1 MQLPL
6 PSVKHRLERL
16 LPYTRNSRG
25 TWLAALLA
33 TVVVSVTEPLIPAML
48 KPLLDHGFQQG
59 NLPLWMVPAALMGIF
74 GVRGLAGFVA
84 QVALSRVAN
93 DAMVD
98 VRQQLFQRVLWGR
111 ENIFRTE
118 SASSLSNTV
127 VYEVQNG
134 SNLLVSALLSLARD
148 SITLLALLVYL
159 LTLNWKL
166 TLIVA
171 LLFPAV
177 AWVMKRLSHRL
188 YALTRLGQQAT
199 DRLAYVVE
207 ENVLAHRTVRIQ
219 GAQSAQAA
227 RFELLSHELR
237 RLAVK
242 STAAAAAMTPLT
254 QMLAAAALSAVI
266 SVALWQNQSAGVSV
280 GEFAAFVTAMLML
293 VSPIK
298 HLSEVANPIT
308 RGLASIERGLDM
320 LGRVEVEA
328 SGRHQQSRVDG
339 LLELNDVSV
348 RYEGALGL
356 ALDAV
361 NLRIAPGETVALVG
375 PSGSGKTTLIGL
387 IPRFLDLTEGAIQ
400 LDGTPLHDWDLSN
413 LRSHI
418 ALVSQD
424 VVLFNDT
431 IASNVA
437 LGQTVDATGVEAA
450 LKAANLGEWLA
461 GQPLGLRTPI
471 GHNGQMLSG
480 GQRQRLAIARAVYRN
495 ASILLLD
502 EATSALDNESEKLV
516 QEALQR
522 LMQGRTTLVV
532 AHRLTTIE
540 HADRIIVMASG
551 RVVEQGSHA
560 QLLAQGG
567 LYAQLHRMGFE
578 TPASTTQAS
587 EP

>member
-1 MQLPL
+1 MHSP
-6 PSVKHRLERL
+6 PPTVKQRLVRL

-33 TVVVSVTEPLIPAML
+33 TAVVSMTEPLIPAML
-48 KPLLDHGFQQG
+48 KPLLDRGFQQG
-59 NLPLWMVPAALMGIF
+59 SLALWTVPAALLGIF
-74 GVRGLAGFVA
+74 GIRGLAGFVA
-84 QVALSRVAN
+84 QLALSRVAN

-98 VRQQLFQRVLWGR
+98 LRRQLFQRVLLGR
-111 ENIFRTE
+111 EGVFRSE

-134 SNLLVSALLSLARD
+134 SNLLVSALLSLTRD

-207 ENVLAHRTVRIQ
+207 ENVLAHRTVRVQ
-219 GAQSAQAA
+219 GAQAAQAA
-227 RFELLSHELR
+227 RFELLSKELR

-242 STAAAAAMTPLT
+242 STAAAAAMTPIT

-308 RGLASIERGLDM
+308 RGLASIERGLD
-320 LGRVEVEA
+320 LLNSVVVETSGQRVQPSVK
-328 SGRHQQSRVDG
+328 G
-339 LLELNDVSV
+339 LLELINVSV
-348 RYEGALGL
+348 SYDGAPSPAL
-356 ALDAV
+356 AGV
-361 NLRIAPGETVALVG
+361 SLRIAPGETVALVG

-387 IPRFLDLTEGAIQ
+387 IPRFIDLSSGDIE
-400 LDGTPLHDWDLSN
+400 LDGTSLRDWNLEN

-424 VVLFNDT
+424 VVLFKDT
-431 IASNVA
+431 VAANVA
-437 LGQTVDATGVEAA
+437 LGQPIDTDRIEAA
-450 LKAANLGEWLA
+450 LQAANLGEWLA
-461 GQPLGLRTPI
+461 GQPLGIATEV
-471 GHNGQMLSG
+471 GHNGQLLSG

-522 LMQGRTTLVV
+522 LMLGRTTLVV
-532 AHRLTTIE
+532 AHRLSTIE

-551 RVVEQGSHA
+551 RVIEQGSHA
-560 QLLAQGG
+560 LLLAQGG

-578 TPASTTQAS
+578 SPGSGSTP
-587 EP
+587 

>member
-1 MQLPL
+1 MQHSSLP
-6 PSVKHRLERL
+6 VKQRLARL
-16 LPYTRNSRG
+16 RPYTRQSQG
-25 TWLAALLA
+25 MWSIALLA
-33 TVVVSVTEPLIPAML
+33 TAVGSMTEPLIPAML

-59 NLPLWMVPAALMGIF
+59 RLELWLVPAALMGIF
-74 GVRGLAGFVA
+74 GIRGLAGFVA

-93 DAMVD
+93 DAMVNL
-98 VRQQLFQRVLWGR
+98 RQQLFQRVLLGR
-111 ENIFRTE
+111 ESMFRSE

-127 VYEVQNG
+127 VYEVQTG
-134 SNLLVSALLSLARD
+134 SSLLVTALLSLARD
-148 SITLLALLVYL
+148 SITLVALLVYL

-166 TLIVA
+166 TLIVG

-188 YALTRLGQQAT
+188 YALTRLAQQAT

-207 ENVLAHRTVRIQ
+207 ENVLAHRTVRVQ
-219 GAQSAQAA
+219 GAQQSQAA
-227 RFELLSHELR
+227 RFELLSKELR

-266 SVALWQNQSAGVSV
+266 SVALWQNQSTGVSV

-320 LGRVEVEA
+320 LNSVAVET
-328 SGRHQQSRVDG
+328 SGERKQPSVHG
-339 LLELNDVSV
+339 ALEFHEVSV
-348 RYEGALGL
+348 QYGGATHL
-356 ALDAV
+356 ALNKI
-361 NLRIAPGETVALVG
+361 NLSIAPGETVAFVG

-387 IPRFLDLTEGAIQ
+387 IPRFVEISSGDIR
-400 LDGTPLHDWDLSN
+400 LDGTPLHEWDLSN

-424 VVLFNDT
+424 VVLLNDT
-431 IASNVA
+431 VAVNVA
-437 LGQTVDATGVEAA
+437 LGQSIDAQRVTDA
-450 LKAANLGEWLA
+450 LRAANLDTWLA
-461 GQPLGLRTPI
+461 AQPQGIESTV
-471 GHNGQMLSG
+471 GHNGQQLSG
-480 GQRQRLAIARAVYRN
+480 GQRQRLAIARAIYRD

-516 QEALQR
+516 QDALHR

-532 AHRLTTIE
+532 AHRLSTIE

-551 RVVEQGSHA
+551 HVVEQGTHPL
-560 QLLAQGG
+560 LLAQDG

-578 TPASTTQAS
+578 NPA
-587 EP
+587 

>member
-1 MQLPL
+1 MQSP
-6 PSVKHRLERL
+6 PPTVKQRLVRL

-33 TVVVSVTEPLIPAML
+33 TAVVSMTEPLIPAML
-48 KPLLDHGFQQG
+48 KPLLDRGFQQG
-59 NLPLWMVPAALMGIF
+59 SLALWTVPAALLGIF
-74 GVRGLAGFVA
+74 GIRGLAGFVA
-84 QVALSRVAN
+84 QLALSRVAN

-98 VRQQLFQRVLWGR
+98 LRRQLFQRVLLGR
-111 ENIFRTE
+111 EGVFRSE

-134 SNLLVSALLSLARD
+134 SNLLVSALLSLTRD

-207 ENVLAHRTVRIQ
+207 ENVLAHRTVRVQ
-219 GAQSAQAA
+219 GAQTAQAA
-227 RFELLSHELR
+227 RFELLSKELR

-242 STAAAAAMTPLT
+242 STAAAAAMTPIT

-308 RGLASIERGLDM
+308 RGLASIERGLD
-320 LGRVEVEA
+320 LLNSVVVETSGQRVQPSVK
-328 SGRHQQSRVDG
+328 G
-339 LLELNDVSV
+339 LLELINVSV
-348 RYEGALGL
+348 SYDGAPSP
-356 ALDAV
+356 ALSGV
-361 NLRIAPGETVALVG
+361 SLRIAPGETVALVG

-387 IPRFLDLTEGAIQ
+387 IPRFIDLSSGDIE
-400 LDGTPLHDWDLSN
+400 LDGTSLRDWNLEN

-424 VVLFNDT
+424 VVLFKDT
-431 IASNVA
+431 VAANVA
-437 LGQTVDATGVEAA
+437 LGQPIDTDRIEAA
-450 LKAANLGEWLA
+450 LQAANLGEWLES
-461 GQPLGLRTPI
+461 QPLGMATEV
-471 GHNGQMLSG
+471 GHNGQLLSG
-480 GQRQRLAIARAVYRN
+480 GQRQRLAIARAIYRN

-522 LMQGRTTLVV
+522 LMLGRTTLVV
-532 AHRLTTIE
+532 AHRLSTIE

-560 QLLAQGG
+560 LLLAQGG

-578 TPASTTQAS
+578 SPGPGSTP
-587 EP
+587 